1 MTMKKMITAL
11 ALTLYFGST
20 SQAQMLNGIASYYS
34 DYFVGR
40 TTANGEIYTHDE
52 LTAASL
58 DLPFNTIVK
67 VKNLQN
73 NKEVIVR
80 INDRG
85 PYVDGRIIDLSQTA
99 ARELDMIW
107 EGIVQV
113 ELEIMHTLADSEE
126 AEN

>member
-1 MTMKKMITAL
+1 MKKAILCL
-11 ALTLYFGST
+11 ALPWLAGSAIY
-20 SQAQMLNGIASYYS
+20 AQQLEGIASYYS

-40 TTANGEIYTHDE
+40 TTANGETYTHDE

-58 DLPFNTIVK
+58 DLPFNTLVK
-67 VKNLQN
+67 VKNLEN
-73 NKEVIVR
+73 GKEVTVR

-85 PYVDGRIIDLSQTA
+85 PYIDGRIIDLSQAA

-113 ELEIMHTLADSEE
+113 ELEILRPIADSQTGER
-126 AEN
+126 

>member
-1 MTMKKMITAL
+1 MKNILTTIAL
-11 ALTLYFGST
+11 LWIAGSAIK
-20 SQAQMLNGIASYYS
+20 AQNLEGIASYYS

-107 EGIVQV
+107 EGIVEV
-113 ELEIMHTLADSEE
+113 KLEILETLADGEVGE
-126 AEN
+126 K